1 MAAFEGVPGITNISP
16 VNFENKKTR
25 DARCKGF
32 AFVDFKTLKDA
43 NRYPFFFSLSVLL
56 HTMLFT
62 AIVM

>member
-25 DARCKGF
+25 DARCKGV
-32 AFVDFKTLKDA
+32 AFVDFKSPKDA
-43 NRYPFFFSLSVLL
+43 NRYLSSFSLLV
-56 HTMLFT
+56 HTVLFT